1 VVAVALGIVLVYA
14 AFTGV
19 TGARLLLLASRTR
32 ALPEATLGF
41 SCIVGGM
48 LGWAAVLVAG
58 GIGDRAPEVA
68 RVLNAMG
75 LFCFS
80 AGTLSLGLFC
90 WRVFSPENPWVAAFY
105 FLLVA
110 TLVVD
115 FVHSIV
121 ILGVPFPPTTS
132 FWYWP
137 GMLARSAIYAWRP
150 LVALPFYFRLRRRLA
165 LGLADPVAT
174 NRVLLW
180 GMAGAITCTSTVFVV
195 AVTLAGLWETPARS
209 VIAIVT
215 VLAATADSVLGWLA
229 FVPPRRYLAWIESR
243 FPAPEL

>member
-1 VVAVALGIVLVYA
+1 VVAAALVIVLVYA

-19 TGARLLLLASRTR
+19 TGTRLLWLASRTR

-58 GIGDRAPEVA
+58 GIGDRAPEVGRA
-68 RVLNAMG
+68 LNAIG

-90 WRVFSPENPWVAAFY
+90 WRVFSPKNPWVAAF
-105 FLLVA
+105 FVLLVV

-115 FVHSIV
+115 FVHNIV
-121 ILGVPFPPTTS
+121 ILGIPFPPTTS

-137 GMLARSAIYAWRP
+137 GMLARSAIFAWRP

-165 LGLADPVAT
+165 LGLADPVAM

-180 GMAGAITCTSTVFVV
+180 GVAGAITCASTVFVV
-195 AVTLAGLWETPARS
+195 GVTLAGLWETPARS
-209 VIAIVT
+209 ILAIVT
-215 VLAATADSVLGWLA
+215 VLAAAADATLGWLA
-229 FVPPRRYLAWIESR
+229 FVPPRRYLAWVASR
-243 FPAPEL
+243 SPAAEL